1 MYCSWCLTHWFQFQ
15 CSRTPAKKRTWETFE
30 RKVYCAIPVRKW
42 GGRGLQGWSW
52 RRIGLSRTHFS
63 LNSFQMWTILQ
74 NQSAIVFL
82 LPPTPS
88 VSFLVSFTAQ
98 KVLCLFT
105 FEGLFFLTIDPQ
117 PSASINPA
125 SSVCSVRQTT
135 PPPSPEFTLGLHFIT
150 DAEDNQYELGGWCQ
164 VKKHNLPEHT
174 VLFVSTKDCWSCIYP

>member
-1 MYCSWCLTHWFQFQ
+1 MFTVQSLSGNGEEGVSRVTVGGELAFLGLTSLLIPFRCGRFYKTSLQLSSCSPT
-15 CSRTPAKKRTWETFE
+15 
-30 RKVYCAIPVRKW
+30 
-42 GGRGLQGWSW
+42 
-52 RRIGLSRTHFS
+52 
-63 LNSFQMWTILQ
+63 
-74 NQSAIVFL
+74 
-82 LPPTPS
+82 PTPS

-105 FEGLFFLTIDPQ
+105 FEGFFLTIDPQ

-150 DAEDNQYELGGWCQ
+150 DAEDNQYELGVWCQ

-174 VLFVSTKDCWSCIYP
+174 VLFVSTKDC